1 MNDVKDVVVVLQHL
15 ARLDG
20 ATPDM
25 EQICV
30 TTALNT
36 ATVRD
41 FITAGCA
48 LVAANV
54 QERLLVEATQ
64 VLWNV
69 YDGANGPE
77 LVTAGERVRAVGLA
91 LIQVQEER
99 ERALVR
105 FREACS
111 SLRHDGAIFEAV
123 PKLATPPDEVH

>member
-1 MNDVKDVVVVLQHL
+1 MKDVVVVLRHL

-20 ATPDM
+20 AAPDM

-36 ATVRD
+36 AAVRD

-69 YDGANGPE
+69 YDGASGPE

-91 LIQVQEER
+91 LTQAQEER

-111 SLRHDGAIFEAV
+111 LLRHDGALFDAV
-123 PKLATPPDEVH
+123 SKPVAPPGGVR